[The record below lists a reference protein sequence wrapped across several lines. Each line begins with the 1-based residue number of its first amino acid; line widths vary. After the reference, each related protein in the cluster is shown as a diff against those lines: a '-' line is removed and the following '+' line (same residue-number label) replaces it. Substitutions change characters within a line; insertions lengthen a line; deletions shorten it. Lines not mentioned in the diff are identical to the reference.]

1 MGLPT
6 DGNIRITLHAET
18 TADEVDLLVNALVDE
33 VRSQQQR

>member
-18 TADEVDLLVNALVDE
+18 TPEEVDLLINALVDE
-33 VRSQQQR
+33 VRSQQPR